1 MRDAF
6 ISYKRST
13 SGILAYLIKNVLEK
27 EHGLNVFLDVRNLTS
42 GPWLTQLRQEINQ
55 SRSVVCILSNTTL
68 SSSVV
73 KEEIRSAQGAGKTFI
88 PVFHEQCKPSQI
100 STKFNDQLTS
110 FLLDNQGVQLLDKRL
125 LFIEEGISQLASL
138 IKSADTFQAK
148 SSNEKRERIEVAI
161 NDSFKSID
169 DFRVLI
175 AGISLVGVNSVNV
188 IAQNEANNSITVEMP
203 EEAAQ
208 RLLALAQNQA
218 TSLGEIN
225 LVDARKLEVSEFEN
239 MIVMNYSAHDREI
252 MRRIRDLLQKEG
264 INVWTDEM
272 IPEGSPNWVIEVS
285 HHIEHSAGMITLMS
299 PNSKN
304 SHWFLNELEYARLYD
319 KRIFPVWIHGYNKD
333 SIPLSLINT
342 QFFDLRDDRWGFEN
356 HQLHL
361 LVRVVK
367 QHIEDREKT
376 K

>member
-73 KEEIRSAQGAGKTFI
+73 KEEIRSAQGAGKTLI

-148 SSNEKRERIEVAI
+148 SSNEKIERIEVAI
-161 NDSFKSID
+161 DDSFKSLD

-188 IAQNEANNSITVEMP
+188 IAQSEAKKSITVEMP

-208 RLLALAQNQA
+208 RLLTLTQNQS
-218 TSLGEIN
+218 TTLGEFN
-225 LVDARKLEVSEFEN
+225 LVDARKLEVSEVEN
-239 MIVMNYSAHDREI
+239 TIIMNYSRQDRAAVEYV
-252 MRRIRDLLQKEG
+252 RDVLQREG
-264 INVWTDEM
+264 INVWVDTM
-272 IPEGSPNWVIEVS
+272 LPSGTANWISEIS
-285 HHIEHSAGMITLMS
+285 NQIKRSSGMIAFLS
-299 PNSKN
+299 PNSNN
-304 SHWFLNELEYARLYD
+304 SQGFLNELAYAQAFY
-319 KRIFPVWIHGYNKD
+319 KRIFPVWIRGDNYTD
-333 SIPLSLINT
+333 SVPLSLFT
-342 QFFDLRDDRWGFEN
+342 SQAFDLREIRGGYNAPD
-356 HQLHL
+356 LTHL
-361 LVRVVK
+361 VEAIKR
-367 QHIEDREKT
+367 HIENQ
-376 K
+376 